1 MSVTIL
7 NDQTFEFLAQKHGK
21 AFVQNLGFR
30 SESEQFNKPCPKCNW
45 LHDALA
51 RAAKEKMEQN
61 IRIIELENKLAK
73 IKELIND
80 FQASECKA
88 AKECAKCGI
97 EHCALRELEALLS
110 E

>member
-7 NDQTFEFLAQKHGK
+7 NDATFEFLVQEHGED
-21 AFVQNLGFR
+21 FIRNLGFR
-30 SESEQFNKPCPKCNW
+30 PETEKFKESCPRCHW
-45 LHDALA
+45 LHEALE

-61 IRIIELENKLAK
+61 FRIVELENKLTK
-73 IKELIND
+73 VKELLND